1 MMKSNLNIKDV
12 EMYYEKWTDEYI
24 DSFGE
29 IFQALTTDS
38 NEELID
44 YIANLINIKNGMKI
58 LDAGC
63 GMCGPSVLIAKRYNV
78 DIEAITISQ
87 KQLKYS
93 LDNIEKNNLG
103 NKINVIKGDFHQL
116 KNYYENELF
125 DVAYYLESL
134 CHSPEPSQAIESLN
148 DVIKPGGLLYI
159 KDLFR
164 GPDIPNK
171 LEINDYPINA
181 INENFCLRI
190 QTIGKI
196 LDVLG
201 VNGYKIII
209 CQRPKF
215 NEVFDKG
222 NAFTAKH
229 NFKLLKN
236 QEGPWTDSGL
246 VFLNWLEILAVK
258 HYS

>member
-1 MMKSNLNIKDV
+1 MKNNLNIKDV
-12 EMYYEKWTDEYI
+12 EIYYEKWTDEYI

-38 NEELID
+38 NEELIN
-44 YIANLINIKNGMKI
+44 YIANIIDIKEGMKI

-63 GMCGPSVLIAKRYNV
+63 GTCGPSILIAKKYNV
-78 DIEAITISQ
+78 NIEAITISQ
-87 KQLKYS
+87 KQLSYS
-93 LDNIEKNNLG
+93 IENINKNNLN

-116 KNYYENELF
+116 KKYYQDDLF
-125 DVAYYLESL
+125 DVVYYLESL
-134 CHSPEPSQAIESLN
+134 CHSPEPHEAIKSLN

-164 GPDIPNK
+164 GPDIPGK
-171 LEINDYPINA
+171 LETNDYPINA
-181 INENFCLRI
+181 INENFCLKI

-196 LDVLG
+196 LDILG
-201 VNGYKIII
+201 INGYKVIL
-209 CQRPKF
+209 CQRPRF

-229 NFKLLKN
+229 NIKLLKN
-236 QEGPWTDSGL
+236 QDGPWIDKGL

-258 HYS
+258 HY